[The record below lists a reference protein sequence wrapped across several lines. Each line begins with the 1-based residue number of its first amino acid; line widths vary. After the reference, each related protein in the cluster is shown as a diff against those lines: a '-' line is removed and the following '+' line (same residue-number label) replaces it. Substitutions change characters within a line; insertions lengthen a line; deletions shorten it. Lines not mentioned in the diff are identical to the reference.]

1 MKARIVTLPGDGVGP
16 EVTAAAVAVL
26 KAVAARYEHVL
37 DFDEQLIGGAAIDAC
52 GKPLPE
58 ASLAACQS
66 ADAVLLG
73 AVGGPKWSDPNA
85 SVRPEQGLLG
95 LRAALGVYANLRP
108 LQVHPALTRLSP
120 LKNERLHN
128 VDVLFV
134 RELTGGAYFGVKTR
148 TADTA
153 TDECK
158 YTVVEIE
165 RVVRRAFE
173 LARGR
178 RGHLTSVDKANVLET
193 SRLWRSTVQ
202 RLAADYPDVT
212 VEHQLVDSMAML
224 LLTQPSAYDVV
235 VTENLFGDILT
246 DEAAALAGSL
256 GLLPSASLG
265 DRVPS
270 SDPAGHLLTRK
281 GTPYGSPS
289 TGEGNSVRLA
299 AASSRMGL
307 YEPIHGSAPDIAG
320 SGVANPIGAILSAA
334 LLLRHSLQ
342 LETEA
347 VAIEASVD
355 QVLRDGPY
363 SRDLGG
369 AAGTDEVLSAV
380 LAALDSHAKNVTTA
394 SSGTRACA

>member
-26 KAVAARYEHVL
+26 SAVAARGEHGF
-37 DFDEQLIGGAAIDAC
+37 DFDEQLLGGAAIDAC
-52 GKPLPE
+52 GEPLP
-58 ASLAACQS
+58 AATLAACRS

-85 SVRPEQGLLG
+85 PVRPEQGLLA

-108 LQVHPALTRLSP
+108 LQVHPALAELSP
-120 LKNERLHN
+120 LKNARLRG

-134 RELTGGAYFGVKTR
+134 RELTGGAYFGAKTR
-148 TADTA
+148 TADAA
-153 TDECK
+153 TDECR
-158 YTVVEIE
+158 YSVPEIE

-173 LARGR
+173 LARSR
-178 RGHLTSVDKANVLET
+178 RRHLTSVDKANVLET
-193 SRLWRSTVQ
+193 SRLWRTTVQ
-202 RLAADYPDVT
+202 RLAAEYPDVA

-224 LLTQPSAYDVV
+224 LLTRPGSYDVV

-265 DRVPS
+265 DGR
-270 SDPAGHLLTRK
+270 R
-281 GTPYGSPS
+281 
-289 TGEGNSVRLA
+289 
-299 AASSRMGL
+299 GL

-320 SGVANPIGAILSAA
+320 AGVANPVGAVLSAA
-334 LLLRHSLQ
+334 LLLRHSLG
-342 LETEA
+342 LDAEAAAVEA
-347 VAIEASVD
+347 VVD
-355 QVLRDGPY
+355 TVLRDGPH

-369 AAGTDEVLSAV
+369 HAGTAEVLSAI
-380 LAALDSHAKNVTTA
+380 LTALEHPAAHAVTRFA
-394 SSGTRACA
+394 GAHA

>member
-1 MKARIVTLPGDGVGP
+1 MKASIVTLPGDGVGT

-26 KAVAARYEHVL
+26 EAVAEHYGHHF
-37 DFDEQLIGGAAIDAC
+37 DFEQHAIGGCAIDAC
-52 GKPLPE
+52 GEPLPA
-58 ASLAACQS
+58 ASLAACQE

-85 SVRPEQGLLG
+85 PVRPEQGLLA

-108 LQVHPALTRLSP
+108 LRVHPALAALSP
-120 LKNERLHN
+120 LKNEKLKG

-134 RELTGGAYFGVKTR
+134 RELTGGAYFGAKTR

-158 YTVVEIE
+158 YTTAEIE

-173 LARGR
+173 LARSR
-178 RGHLTSVDKANVLET
+178 RRQLTSVDKANVLET
-193 SRLWRSTVQ
+193 SRLWRNTVQ
-202 RLAADYPDVT
+202 RIAADYPDVK

-224 LLTQPSAYDVV
+224 LLTQPARYDVV

-265 DRVPS
+265 E
-270 SDPAGHLLTRK
+270 GHR
-281 GTPYGSPS
+281 
-289 TGEGNSVRLA
+289 
-299 AASSRMGL
+299 GL

-320 SGVANPIGAILSAA
+320 QGVANPVGAILSAA
-334 LLLRHSLQ
+334 LLLRHSLG
-342 LETEA
+342 LEAEA
-347 VAIEASVD
+347 LAIEAAVAR
-355 QVLRDGPY
+355 VLEHGPR
-363 SRDLGG
+363 SRDIGG
-369 AAGTDEVLSAV
+369 QAGTAAVRDAV
-380 LAALDSHAKNVTTA
+380 LVALADNVSISRA
-394 SSGTRACA
+394 FFSGVRACG

>member
-26 KAVAARYEHVL
+26 QAVAGHYGHEFS
-37 DFDEQLIGGAAIDAC
+37 FDEQLIGGCAIDAT
-52 GKPLPE
+52 GEPLP
-58 ASLAACQS
+58 AATLAACQQ

-85 SVRPEQGLLG
+85 KVRPEQGLLG

-108 LQVHPALTRLSP
+108 LQVHPALADLSP
-120 LKNERLHN
+120 LKNERLQG

-134 RELTGGAYFGVKTR
+134 RELTGGAYFGAKTR
-148 TADTA
+148 TDDTA

-158 YTVVEIE
+158 YTVAEVE
-165 RVVRRAFE
+165 RVARRAFA

-178 RGHLTSVDKANVLET
+178 RKQLTSVDKANVLET

-202 RLAADYPDVT
+202 RIATEFPDVK

-224 LLTQPSAYDVV
+224 LLSQPSRYDVV

-265 DRVPS
+265 ESRV
-270 SDPAGHLLTRK
+270 
-281 GTPYGSPS
+281 
-289 TGEGNSVRLA
+289 
-299 AASSRMGL
+299 GL

-320 SGVANPIGAILSAA
+320 KGVANPVGTILSAA

-342 LETEA
+342 LEAEA
-347 VAIEASVD
+347 VAIESAID
-355 QVLRDGPY
+355 RVLSDGPH
-363 SRDLGG
+363 SRDIGG
-369 AAGTDEVLSAV
+369 QAGTQDVLDAV
-380 LAALDSHAKNVTTA
+380 LQALDGYA
-394 SSGTRACA
+394 SAAPSLRSAG